1 MRKTFFGDVLKLGTR
16 GNDSFLEGD
25 QKEKLGKKRKDR
37 AKGSTHLRV
46 MIRASPKCQFR
57 SHKP

>member
-37 AKGSTHLRV
+37 ALKVQLIFG
-46 MIRASPKCQFR
+46 
-57 SHKP
+57 